1 MIQINQLLLALR
13 MLTRI
18 IDQLLI
24 HHFDTSNTAL
34 LKIFLQNTTFKI
46 ERSWNIGKIQ
56 FKLVGKE
63 VNFIQI
69 QVGKM
74 AIHIYKVDK
83 INFKELLNANQNCRS
98 NFDHHFKISKT
109 ALLIEG
115 ARQIGKTFSIRQFGK
130 KFKTYIEINF
140 IEQPEAISLFKDLSN
155 TKDLLARLSL
165 FTKQKLIKRDT
176 LIFFDEVQICP
187 EVITYIKFLV
197 DEGSYNYIL
206 SGSLLGIEINDLRS
220 VPVGYLTIKRMFP
233 LTFREFALN
242 LGLNSSILENL
253 ETSFKEKKPVDDFIH
268 KKMMELFRV
277 YLVVGGMPAAVN
289 RYIETNN
296 LNEVIDIQ
304 NQIVNLYKKDITQY
318 DKNNKLAIAQIFEL
332 IAPQLNSQNKRF
344 IIKDI
349 KSGVKFDRYEN
360 SFLWLKDAGFALPV
374 YNVETPKIP
383 LKLSK
388 SRSLFKLFMSDVGLL
403 ASEYSQGIQLKIIS
417 GDDKLNYGA
426 IFENYIAQ
434 ELTACEH
441 DLYYYNN
448 KKRGELDFLIEYDG
462 EVLPIEVKSGK
473 DYKVH
478 RALSNIMDC
487 GEFNLN
493 RALIFNNS
501 NLKVEGKLTYAPIYM
516 AMFLKQEIKD
526 EYSIYKIDLSELNKR
541 F

>member
-1 MIQINQLLLALR
+1 
-13 MLTRI
+13 MLTRTVDRI
-18 IDQLLI
+18 LID
-24 HHFDTSNTAL
+24 
-34 LKIFLQNTTFKI
+34 
-46 ERSWNIGKIQ
+46 
-56 FKLVGKE
+56 
-63 VNFIQI
+63 
-69 QVGKM
+69 
-74 AIHIYKVDK
+74 
-83 INFKELLNANQNCRS
+83 
-98 NFDHHFKISKT
+98 HFKISKT

-206 SGSLLGIEINDLRS
+206 SGSLLGIEINALRS

-268 KKMMELFRV
+268 QKMMELFRV

-426 IFENYIAQ
+426 IFENFIAQ
-434 ELTACEH
+434 ELTASGH

-448 KKRGELDFLIEYDG
+448 KKRGELDFVIETDG

-516 AMFLKQEIKD
+516 AMFLKQEIKEED
-526 EYSIYKIDLSELNKR
+526 SIYKIDLSELNKR

>member
-1 MIQINQLLLALR
+1 MQDCL
-13 MLTRI
+13 
-18 IDQLLI
+18 
-24 HHFDTSNTAL
+24 
-34 LKIFLQNTTFKI
+34 
-46 ERSWNIGKIQ
+46 
-56 FKLVGKE
+56 
-63 VNFIQI
+63 
-69 QVGKM
+69 
-74 AIHIYKVDK
+74 
-83 INFKELLNANQNCRS
+83 
-98 NFDHHFKISKT
+98 
-109 ALLIEG
+109 
-115 ARQIGKTFSIRQFGK
+115 
-130 KFKTYIEINF
+130 
-140 IEQPEAISLFKDLSN
+140 
-155 TKDLLARLSL
+155 L

-516 AMFLKQEIKD
+516 AMFLKQEIND
-526 EYSIYKIDLSELNKR
+526 EDSIYKIDLSELNKR

>member
-1 MIQINQLLLALR
+1 
-13 MLTRI
+13 MLTRTVDRI
-18 IDQLLI
+18 LID
-24 HHFDTSNTAL
+24 
-34 LKIFLQNTTFKI
+34 
-46 ERSWNIGKIQ
+46 
-56 FKLVGKE
+56 
-63 VNFIQI
+63 
-69 QVGKM
+69 
-74 AIHIYKVDK
+74 
-83 INFKELLNANQNCRS
+83 
-98 NFDHHFKISKT
+98 HFKISKT

-206 SGSLLGIEINDLRS
+206 SGSLLGIEINALRS

-360 SFLWLKDAGFALPV
+360 SFLWLKDAGVALPV

-388 SRSLFKLFMSDVGLL
+388 SRSLFKFFMSDVGLL

-434 ELTACEH
+434 ELAACEH

-493 RALIFNNS
+493 KALIFNNS

-516 AMFLKQEIKD
+516 AMFLKQEIKEED
-526 EYSIYKIDLSELNKR
+526 SIYKIDLSELNKR

>member
-1 MIQINQLLLALR
+1 
-13 MLTRI
+13 MLTRTVDRI
-18 IDQLLI
+18 LID
-24 HHFDTSNTAL
+24 
-34 LKIFLQNTTFKI
+34 
-46 ERSWNIGKIQ
+46 
-56 FKLVGKE
+56 
-63 VNFIQI
+63 
-69 QVGKM
+69 
-74 AIHIYKVDK
+74 
-83 INFKELLNANQNCRS
+83 
-98 NFDHHFKISKT
+98 HFKISKT

-140 IEQPEAISLFKDLSN
+140 IEQPVAISLFKDLSN

-516 AMFLKQEIKD
+516 AMFLKQEIND
-526 EYSIYKIDLSELNKR
+526 EDSIYKIDLSELNKR

>member
-1 MIQINQLLLALR
+1 
-13 MLTRI
+13 MLTRTVDRI
-18 IDQLLI
+18 LID
-24 HHFDTSNTAL
+24 
-34 LKIFLQNTTFKI
+34 
-46 ERSWNIGKIQ
+46 
-56 FKLVGKE
+56 
-63 VNFIQI
+63 
-69 QVGKM
+69 
-74 AIHIYKVDK
+74 
-83 INFKELLNANQNCRS
+83 
-98 NFDHHFKISKT
+98 HFKISKT

-197 DEGSYNYIL
+197 DERSYNYIL

-526 EYSIYKIDLSELNKR
+526 EDSIYKIDLSELNKR

>member
-1 MIQINQLLLALR
+1 M
-13 MLTRI
+13 
-18 IDQLLI
+18 
-24 HHFDTSNTAL
+24 
-34 LKIFLQNTTFKI
+34 
-46 ERSWNIGKIQ
+46 
-56 FKLVGKE
+56 
-63 VNFIQI
+63 
-69 QVGKM
+69 
-74 AIHIYKVDK
+74 
-83 INFKELLNANQNCRS
+83 
-98 NFDHHFKISKT
+98 
-109 ALLIEG
+109 
-115 ARQIGKTFSIRQFGK
+115 
-130 KFKTYIEINF
+130 
-140 IEQPEAISLFKDLSN
+140 FKDLSN

-360 SFLWLKDAGFALPV
+360 SFLLLKDAGFALPV

-526 EYSIYKIDLSELNKR
+526 EDSIYKIDLSELNKR

>member
-1 MIQINQLLLALR
+1 M
-13 MLTRI
+13 
-18 IDQLLI
+18 
-24 HHFDTSNTAL
+24 
-34 LKIFLQNTTFKI
+34 
-46 ERSWNIGKIQ
+46 
-56 FKLVGKE
+56 
-63 VNFIQI
+63 
-69 QVGKM
+69 
-74 AIHIYKVDK
+74 
-83 INFKELLNANQNCRS
+83 
-98 NFDHHFKISKT
+98 
-109 ALLIEG
+109 
-115 ARQIGKTFSIRQFGK
+115 
-130 KFKTYIEINF
+130 
-140 IEQPEAISLFKDLSN
+140 FKDLSN

-242 LGLNSSILENL
+242 LELNSSILENL

-277 YLVVGGMPAAVN
+277 YLVVGGMPAVN

-388 SRSLFKLFMSDVGLL
+388 SRSLFKLFMNDVELL

-526 EYSIYKIDLSELNKR
+526 EDSIYKIDLSELNKR

>member
-1 MIQINQLLLALR
+1 
-13 MLTRI
+13 MLTRTVDRI
-18 IDQLLI
+18 LID
-24 HHFDTSNTAL
+24 
-34 LKIFLQNTTFKI
+34 
-46 ERSWNIGKIQ
+46 
-56 FKLVGKE
+56 
-63 VNFIQI
+63 
-69 QVGKM
+69 
-74 AIHIYKVDK
+74 
-83 INFKELLNANQNCRS
+83 
-98 NFDHHFKISKT
+98 HFKISKT

-277 YLVVGGMPAAVN
+277 YLVVGGMPATVN

-360 SFLWLKDAGFALPV
+360 SFLWLKDAGVALPV

-516 AMFLKQEIKD
+516 AMFLKQEIND
-526 EYSIYKIDLSELNKR
+526 EDSIYKIDLSELNKR

>member
-1 MIQINQLLLALR
+1 M
-13 MLTRI
+13 TRY
-18 IDQLLI
+18 
-24 HHFDTSNTAL
+24 
-34 LKIFLQNTTFKI
+34 
-46 ERSWNIGKIQ
+46 RS
-56 FKLVGKE
+56 
-63 VNFIQI
+63 
-69 QVGKM
+69 
-74 AIHIYKVDK
+74 
-83 INFKELLNANQNCRS
+83 
-98 NFDHHFKISKT
+98 
-109 ALLIEG
+109 
-115 ARQIGKTFSIRQFGK
+115 
-130 KFKTYIEINF
+130 
-140 IEQPEAISLFKDLSN
+140 
-155 TKDLLARLSL
+155 
-165 FTKQKLIKRDT
+165 
-176 LIFFDEVQICP
+176 VQT
-187 EVITYIKFLV
+187 VITYIKFLV
-197 DEGSYNYIL
+197 DEGAYNYIL

-526 EYSIYKIDLSELNKR
+526 EDSIYKIDLSELNKR

>member
-1 MIQINQLLLALR
+1 M
-13 MLTRI
+13 
-18 IDQLLI
+18 
-24 HHFDTSNTAL
+24 
-34 LKIFLQNTTFKI
+34 
-46 ERSWNIGKIQ
+46 
-56 FKLVGKE
+56 
-63 VNFIQI
+63 
-69 QVGKM
+69 
-74 AIHIYKVDK
+74 
-83 INFKELLNANQNCRS
+83 
-98 NFDHHFKISKT
+98 
-109 ALLIEG
+109 
-115 ARQIGKTFSIRQFGK
+115 
-130 KFKTYIEINF
+130 
-140 IEQPEAISLFKDLSN
+140 FKDLSN

-277 YLVVGGMPAAVN
+277 YLVVGGMPATVN

-516 AMFLKQEIKD
+516 AMFLKQEIND
-526 EYSIYKIDLSELNKR
+526 EDSIYKIDLSELNKR

>member
-1 MIQINQLLLALR
+1 
-13 MLTRI
+13 MLTWTVDRI
-18 IDQLLI
+18 LID
-24 HHFDTSNTAL
+24 
-34 LKIFLQNTTFKI
+34 
-46 ERSWNIGKIQ
+46 
-56 FKLVGKE
+56 
-63 VNFIQI
+63 
-69 QVGKM
+69 
-74 AIHIYKVDK
+74 
-83 INFKELLNANQNCRS
+83 
-98 NFDHHFKISKT
+98 HFKISKT

-140 IEQPEAISLFKDLSN
+140 IEQPVAISLFKDLSN

-206 SGSLLGIEINDLRS
+206 TGSLLGIEINDLRS

-516 AMFLKQEIKD
+516 AMFLKQEIND
-526 EYSIYKIDLSELNKR
+526 EDSIYKIDLSELNKR

>member
-1 MIQINQLLLALR
+1 
-13 MLTRI
+13 MLTRTVDRI
-18 IDQLLI
+18 LID
-24 HHFDTSNTAL
+24 
-34 LKIFLQNTTFKI
+34 
-46 ERSWNIGKIQ
+46 
-56 FKLVGKE
+56 
-63 VNFIQI
+63 
-69 QVGKM
+69 
-74 AIHIYKVDK
+74 
-83 INFKELLNANQNCRS
+83 
-98 NFDHHFKISKT
+98 HFKISKT

-140 IEQPEAISLFKDLSN
+140 IEQPVAISLFKDLSN

-187 EVITYIKFLV
+187 EVITYINFLV

-268 KKMMELFRV
+268 KKMMELFRG
-277 YLVVGGMPAAVN
+277 YLVVGGMPTAVN

-516 AMFLKQEIKD
+516 AMFLKQEIND
-526 EYSIYKIDLSELNKR
+526 EDSIYKIDLSELNKR

>member
-1 MIQINQLLLALR
+1 
-13 MLTRI
+13 MLTRTVDRI
-18 IDQLLI
+18 LL
-24 HHFDTSNTAL
+24 D
-34 LKIFLQNTTFKI
+34 
-46 ERSWNIGKIQ
+46 
-56 FKLVGKE
+56 
-63 VNFIQI
+63 
-69 QVGKM
+69 
-74 AIHIYKVDK
+74 
-83 INFKELLNANQNCRS
+83 
-98 NFDHHFKISKT
+98 HFKISKT

-140 IEQPEAISLFKDLSN
+140 IEQPVAISLFKDLSN

-448 KKRGELDFLIEYDG
+448 KKKGELDFLIEYDG

-516 AMFLKQEIKD
+516 AMFLKQEIND
-526 EYSIYKIDLSELNKR
+526 EDSIYKIDLSELNKR

>member
-1 MIQINQLLLALR
+1 
-13 MLTRI
+13 MLTRTVDRI
-18 IDQLLI
+18 LID
-24 HHFDTSNTAL
+24 
-34 LKIFLQNTTFKI
+34 
-46 ERSWNIGKIQ
+46 
-56 FKLVGKE
+56 
-63 VNFIQI
+63 
-69 QVGKM
+69 
-74 AIHIYKVDK
+74 
-83 INFKELLNANQNCRS
+83 
-98 NFDHHFKISKT
+98 HFKISKT

-140 IEQPEAISLFKDLSN
+140 IEQPVAISLFKDLSN

-360 SFLWLKDAGFALPV
+360 SFPWLKDAGFALPV

-526 EYSIYKIDLSELNKR
+526 EDSIYKIDLSELNKR

>member
-1 MIQINQLLLALR
+1 M
-13 MLTRI
+13 
-18 IDQLLI
+18 
-24 HHFDTSNTAL
+24 
-34 LKIFLQNTTFKI
+34 
-46 ERSWNIGKIQ
+46 
-56 FKLVGKE
+56 
-63 VNFIQI
+63 
-69 QVGKM
+69 
-74 AIHIYKVDK
+74 
-83 INFKELLNANQNCRS
+83 
-98 NFDHHFKISKT
+98 
-109 ALLIEG
+109 
-115 ARQIGKTFSIRQFGK
+115 
-130 KFKTYIEINF
+130 
-140 IEQPEAISLFKDLSN
+140 FKDLSN

-206 SGSLLGIEINDLRS
+206 SGSLSGIEINDLRS

-242 LGLNSSILENL
+242 LELNSSILENL
-253 ETSFKEKKPVDDFIH
+253 ETSFKEKNPVDDFIH

-388 SRSLFKLFMSDVGLL
+388 SRSLFKLFMNDVGLL

-526 EYSIYKIDLSELNKR
+526 EDSIYKIDLSELNKR

>member
-1 MIQINQLLLALR
+1 
-13 MLTRI
+13 MLTRTVDRI
-18 IDQLLI
+18 LID
-24 HHFDTSNTAL
+24 
-34 LKIFLQNTTFKI
+34 
-46 ERSWNIGKIQ
+46 
-56 FKLVGKE
+56 
-63 VNFIQI
+63 
-69 QVGKM
+69 
-74 AIHIYKVDK
+74 
-83 INFKELLNANQNCRS
+83 
-98 NFDHHFKISKT
+98 HFKISKT

-304 NQIVNLYKKDITQY
+304 NQIVNLYKKDIAQY

-526 EYSIYKIDLSELNKR
+526 EDSIYKIDLSELNKR

>member
-1 MIQINQLLLALR
+1 
-13 MLTRI
+13 MLTRTVDRI
-18 IDQLLI
+18 LID
-24 HHFDTSNTAL
+24 
-34 LKIFLQNTTFKI
+34 
-46 ERSWNIGKIQ
+46 
-56 FKLVGKE
+56 
-63 VNFIQI
+63 
-69 QVGKM
+69 
-74 AIHIYKVDK
+74 
-83 INFKELLNANQNCRS
+83 
-98 NFDHHFKISKT
+98 HFKISKT

-155 TKDLLARLSL
+155 TKALLARLSL

-383 LKLSK
+383 LELSK

-417 GDDKLNYGA
+417 GDDKLNCGA

-501 NLKVEGKLTYAPIYM
+501 NLEVEGKLTYAPIYM

-526 EYSIYKIDLSELNKR
+526 EDSIYKIDLSELNKR

>member
-1 MIQINQLLLALR
+1 
-13 MLTRI
+13 MLTRTVDRI
-18 IDQLLI
+18 LID
-24 HHFDTSNTAL
+24 
-34 LKIFLQNTTFKI
+34 
-46 ERSWNIGKIQ
+46 
-56 FKLVGKE
+56 
-63 VNFIQI
+63 
-69 QVGKM
+69 
-74 AIHIYKVDK
+74 
-83 INFKELLNANQNCRS
+83 
-98 NFDHHFKISKT
+98 HFKISKT

-448 KKRGELDFLIEYDG
+448 KKRGKLDFLIEYDG

-516 AMFLKQEIKD
+516 AMFLKQEIND
-526 EYSIYKIDLSELNKR
+526 EDSIYKIDLSELNKR
-541 F
+541 VLNTVHDYE

>member
-1 MIQINQLLLALR
+1 M
-13 MLTRI
+13 
-18 IDQLLI
+18 
-24 HHFDTSNTAL
+24 
-34 LKIFLQNTTFKI
+34 
-46 ERSWNIGKIQ
+46 
-56 FKLVGKE
+56 
-63 VNFIQI
+63 
-69 QVGKM
+69 
-74 AIHIYKVDK
+74 
-83 INFKELLNANQNCRS
+83 
-98 NFDHHFKISKT
+98 
-109 ALLIEG
+109 
-115 ARQIGKTFSIRQFGK
+115 
-130 KFKTYIEINF
+130 
-140 IEQPEAISLFKDLSN
+140 FKDLSN

-165 FTKQKLIKRDT
+165 FTKQKLIKRDA

-403 ASEYSQGIQLKIIS
+403 ASECSQGIQLKIIS

-526 EYSIYKIDLSELNKR
+526 EDSIYKIDLSELNKR

>member
-1 MIQINQLLLALR
+1 
-13 MLTRI
+13 MLTRTVDRI
-18 IDQLLI
+18 LID
-24 HHFDTSNTAL
+24 
-34 LKIFLQNTTFKI
+34 
-46 ERSWNIGKIQ
+46 
-56 FKLVGKE
+56 
-63 VNFIQI
+63 
-69 QVGKM
+69 
-74 AIHIYKVDK
+74 
-83 INFKELLNANQNCRS
+83 
-98 NFDHHFKISKT
+98 HFKISKT

-197 DEGSYNYIL
+197 DEGSYNCIL

-516 AMFLKQEIKD
+516 AMFLKQEIND
-526 EYSIYKIDLSELNKR
+526 EDSIYKIDLSELNKR

>member
-1 MIQINQLLLALR
+1 
-13 MLTRI
+13 MLTRTVDRI
-18 IDQLLI
+18 LID
-24 HHFDTSNTAL
+24 
-34 LKIFLQNTTFKI
+34 
-46 ERSWNIGKIQ
+46 
-56 FKLVGKE
+56 
-63 VNFIQI
+63 
-69 QVGKM
+69 
-74 AIHIYKVDK
+74 
-83 INFKELLNANQNCRS
+83 
-98 NFDHHFKISKT
+98 HFKISKT
-109 ALLIEG
+109 TLLIEG

-140 IEQPEAISLFKDLSN
+140 IEQPEAISLFKELSN

-426 IFENYIAQ
+426 IIENYIAQ

-516 AMFLKQEIKD
+516 AMFLKQEISD
-526 EYSIYKIDLSELNKR
+526 EDSIYKIDLSELNKR

>member
-1 MIQINQLLLALR
+1 
-13 MLTRI
+13 MLTRTVDRI
-18 IDQLLI
+18 LID
-24 HHFDTSNTAL
+24 
-34 LKIFLQNTTFKI
+34 
-46 ERSWNIGKIQ
+46 
-56 FKLVGKE
+56 
-63 VNFIQI
+63 
-69 QVGKM
+69 
-74 AIHIYKVDK
+74 
-83 INFKELLNANQNCRS
+83 
-98 NFDHHFKISKT
+98 HFKISKT

-140 IEQPEAISLFKDLSN
+140 IEQPEAISLFKDLSD

-165 FTKQKLIKRDT
+165 CTKQKLIKRDT

-360 SFLWLKDAGFALPV
+360 SFLWLKDAGVALPV

-526 EYSIYKIDLSELNKR
+526 EDSIYKIDLSELNKR

>member
-1 MIQINQLLLALR
+1 
-13 MLTRI
+13 MLTRTVDRI
-18 IDQLLI
+18 LID
-24 HHFDTSNTAL
+24 
-34 LKIFLQNTTFKI
+34 
-46 ERSWNIGKIQ
+46 
-56 FKLVGKE
+56 
-63 VNFIQI
+63 
-69 QVGKM
+69 
-74 AIHIYKVDK
+74 
-83 INFKELLNANQNCRS
+83 
-98 NFDHHFKISKT
+98 HFKISKT

-140 IEQPEAISLFKDLSN
+140 IEQPEAISLFKDLSD

-360 SFLWLKDAGFALPV
+360 SFLWLKDAGVALPV

-526 EYSIYKIDLSELNKR
+526 EDSIYKIDLSELNKR
-541 F
+541 I

>member
-1 MIQINQLLLALR
+1 
-13 MLTRI
+13 MLTRTVDRI
-18 IDQLLI
+18 LID
-24 HHFDTSNTAL
+24 
-34 LKIFLQNTTFKI
+34 
-46 ERSWNIGKIQ
+46 
-56 FKLVGKE
+56 
-63 VNFIQI
+63 
-69 QVGKM
+69 
-74 AIHIYKVDK
+74 
-83 INFKELLNANQNCRS
+83 
-98 NFDHHFKISKT
+98 HFKISKT

-268 KKMMELFRV
+268 KKMMKLFRV

-388 SRSLFKLFMSDVGLL
+388 SRSIFKLFMSDVGLL

-417 GDDKLNYGA
+417 VDDKLNYGA

-526 EYSIYKIDLSELNKR
+526 EDSIYKIDLSELNKR

>member
-1 MIQINQLLLALR
+1 
-13 MLTRI
+13 MLTRTVDRI
-18 IDQLLI
+18 LID
-24 HHFDTSNTAL
+24 
-34 LKIFLQNTTFKI
+34 
-46 ERSWNIGKIQ
+46 
-56 FKLVGKE
+56 
-63 VNFIQI
+63 
-69 QVGKM
+69 
-74 AIHIYKVDK
+74 
-83 INFKELLNANQNCRS
+83 
-98 NFDHHFKISKT
+98 HFKISKT

-360 SFLWLKDAGFALPV
+360 SFLWLKDVGFALPV

-526 EYSIYKIDLSELNKR
+526 EDSIYKIDLSELNKR

>member
-1 MIQINQLLLALR
+1 
-13 MLTRI
+13 MLTRTVDRI
-18 IDQLLI
+18 LID
-24 HHFDTSNTAL
+24 
-34 LKIFLQNTTFKI
+34 
-46 ERSWNIGKIQ
+46 
-56 FKLVGKE
+56 
-63 VNFIQI
+63 
-69 QVGKM
+69 
-74 AIHIYKVDK
+74 
-83 INFKELLNANQNCRS
+83 
-98 NFDHHFKISKT
+98 HFKISKT

-187 EVITYIKFLV
+187 EVITYIKFLI

-220 VPVGYLTIKRMFP
+220 VPVGYMTIKRMFP

-403 ASEYSQGIQLKIIS
+403 ASEYSQGMQLKIIS

-516 AMFLKQEIKD
+516 AMFLKQEIND
-526 EYSIYKIDLSELNKR
+526 EDSIYKIDLSELNKR

>member
-1 MIQINQLLLALR
+1 
-13 MLTRI
+13 MLTRTVDRI
-18 IDQLLI
+18 LID
-24 HHFDTSNTAL
+24 
-34 LKIFLQNTTFKI
+34 
-46 ERSWNIGKIQ
+46 
-56 FKLVGKE
+56 
-63 VNFIQI
+63 
-69 QVGKM
+69 
-74 AIHIYKVDK
+74 
-83 INFKELLNANQNCRS
+83 
-98 NFDHHFKISKT
+98 HFKISKT

-374 YNVETPKIP
+374 YNLETPKIP

-516 AMFLKQEIKD
+516 AMFLKQEIND
-526 EYSIYKIDLSELNKR
+526 EDSIYKIDLSELNKR

>member
-1 MIQINQLLLALR
+1 
-13 MLTRI
+13 MLTRNVDRI
-18 IDQLLI
+18 LID
-24 HHFDTSNTAL
+24 
-34 LKIFLQNTTFKI
+34 
-46 ERSWNIGKIQ
+46 
-56 FKLVGKE
+56 
-63 VNFIQI
+63 
-69 QVGKM
+69 
-74 AIHIYKVDK
+74 
-83 INFKELLNANQNCRS
+83 
-98 NFDHHFKISKT
+98 HFKISKT

-526 EYSIYKIDLSELNKR
+526 EDSIYKLDLSELNKR

>member
-1 MIQINQLLLALR
+1 
-13 MLTRI
+13 MLTRTVDRI
-18 IDQLLI
+18 LID
-24 HHFDTSNTAL
+24 
-34 LKIFLQNTTFKI
+34 
-46 ERSWNIGKIQ
+46 
-56 FKLVGKE
+56 
-63 VNFIQI
+63 
-69 QVGKM
+69 
-74 AIHIYKVDK
+74 
-83 INFKELLNANQNCRS
+83 
-98 NFDHHFKISKT
+98 HFKISKT

-360 SFLWLKDAGFALPV
+360 SFLWLKDAGVALPV

-462 EVLPIEVKSGK
+462 EVIPIEVKSGK

-526 EYSIYKIDLSELNKR
+526 EDSIYKIDLSELNKR

>member
-1 MIQINQLLLALR
+1 M
-13 MLTRI
+13 
-18 IDQLLI
+18 
-24 HHFDTSNTAL
+24 
-34 LKIFLQNTTFKI
+34 
-46 ERSWNIGKIQ
+46 
-56 FKLVGKE
+56 
-63 VNFIQI
+63 
-69 QVGKM
+69 
-74 AIHIYKVDK
+74 
-83 INFKELLNANQNCRS
+83 KEL
-98 NFDHHFKISKT
+98 D
-109 ALLIEG
+109 
-115 ARQIGKTFSIRQFGK
+115 
-130 KFKTYIEINF
+130 EINF

-277 YLVVGGMPAAVN
+277 YLVVGGIPAAVN

-516 AMFLKQEIKD
+516 AMFLKQEIND
-526 EYSIYKIDLSELNKR
+526 EDSIYKIDLSELNKR

>member
-1 MIQINQLLLALR
+1 
-13 MLTRI
+13 MLTRTVDRI
-18 IDQLLI
+18 LID
-24 HHFDTSNTAL
+24 
-34 LKIFLQNTTFKI
+34 
-46 ERSWNIGKIQ
+46 
-56 FKLVGKE
+56 
-63 VNFIQI
+63 
-69 QVGKM
+69 
-74 AIHIYKVDK
+74 
-83 INFKELLNANQNCRS
+83 
-98 NFDHHFKISKT
+98 HFKISKT

-206 SGSLLGIEINDLRS
+206 SGSLLEIEINDLRS

-360 SFLWLKDAGFALPV
+360 SFLWLKDAGVALPV

-526 EYSIYKIDLSELNKR
+526 EDSIYKIDLSELNKR

>member
-1 MIQINQLLLALR
+1 
-13 MLTRI
+13 MLTRTVDRI
-18 IDQLLI
+18 LID
-24 HHFDTSNTAL
+24 
-34 LKIFLQNTTFKI
+34 
-46 ERSWNIGKIQ
+46 
-56 FKLVGKE
+56 
-63 VNFIQI
+63 
-69 QVGKM
+69 
-74 AIHIYKVDK
+74 
-83 INFKELLNANQNCRS
+83 
-98 NFDHHFKISKT
+98 HFKISKT

-140 IEQPEAISLFKDLSN
+140 IEQPVAISLFKDLSN

-176 LIFFDEVQICP
+176 LIFFDKVQICP

-388 SRSLFKLFMSDVGLL
+388 SRSLFKLFMNDVGLL

-526 EYSIYKIDLSELNKR
+526 EDSIYKIDLSELNKR

>member
-1 MIQINQLLLALR
+1 
-13 MLTRI
+13 MLTRTVDRI
-18 IDQLLI
+18 LID
-24 HHFDTSNTAL
+24 
-34 LKIFLQNTTFKI
+34 
-46 ERSWNIGKIQ
+46 
-56 FKLVGKE
+56 
-63 VNFIQI
+63 
-69 QVGKM
+69 
-74 AIHIYKVDK
+74 
-83 INFKELLNANQNCRS
+83 
-98 NFDHHFKISKT
+98 HFKISKT

-140 IEQPEAISLFKDLSN
+140 IEQPEAISLFKALSN

-360 SFLWLKDAGFALPV
+360 SFLWLKDAGVALPV

-526 EYSIYKIDLSELNKR
+526 EDSIYKIDLSELNKR

>member
-1 MIQINQLLLALR
+1 
-13 MLTRI
+13 MLTRTVDRI
-18 IDQLLI
+18 LID
-24 HHFDTSNTAL
+24 
-34 LKIFLQNTTFKI
+34 
-46 ERSWNIGKIQ
+46 
-56 FKLVGKE
+56 
-63 VNFIQI
+63 
-69 QVGKM
+69 
-74 AIHIYKVDK
+74 
-83 INFKELLNANQNCRS
+83 
-98 NFDHHFKISKT
+98 HFKISKT

-130 KFKTYIEINF
+130 KFKTNIEINF

-220 VPVGYLTIKRMFP
+220 VPVSYLTIKRMFP

-526 EYSIYKIDLSELNKR
+526 EDSIYKIDLSELNKR

>member
-1 MIQINQLLLALR
+1 
-13 MLTRI
+13 MLTRTVDRI
-18 IDQLLI
+18 LID
-24 HHFDTSNTAL
+24 
-34 LKIFLQNTTFKI
+34 
-46 ERSWNIGKIQ
+46 
-56 FKLVGKE
+56 
-63 VNFIQI
+63 
-69 QVGKM
+69 
-74 AIHIYKVDK
+74 
-83 INFKELLNANQNCRS
+83 
-98 NFDHHFKISKT
+98 HFKISKT

-115 ARQIGKTFSIRQFGK
+115 AQQIGKTFSIRQFGK

-516 AMFLKQEIKD
+516 AMFLKQEIND
-526 EYSIYKIDLSELNKR
+526 EDSIYKIDLSELNKR

>member
-1 MIQINQLLLALR
+1 
-13 MLTRI
+13 MLTRTVDRI
-18 IDQLLI
+18 LID
-24 HHFDTSNTAL
+24 
-34 LKIFLQNTTFKI
+34 
-46 ERSWNIGKIQ
+46 
-56 FKLVGKE
+56 
-63 VNFIQI
+63 
-69 QVGKM
+69 
-74 AIHIYKVDK
+74 
-83 INFKELLNANQNCRS
+83 
-98 NFDHHFKISKT
+98 HFKISKT

-277 YLVVGGMPAAVN
+277 YLVVGGIPAAVN

-360 SFLWLKDAGFALPV
+360 SFLWLKDASVALPV

-516 AMFLKQEIKD
+516 AMFLKQEIND
-526 EYSIYKIDLSELNKR
+526 EDSIYKIDLSELNKR

>member
-1 MIQINQLLLALR
+1 
-13 MLTRI
+13 MLTRTVDRI
-18 IDQLLI
+18 LID
-24 HHFDTSNTAL
+24 
-34 LKIFLQNTTFKI
+34 
-46 ERSWNIGKIQ
+46 
-56 FKLVGKE
+56 
-63 VNFIQI
+63 
-69 QVGKM
+69 
-74 AIHIYKVDK
+74 
-83 INFKELLNANQNCRS
+83 
-98 NFDHHFKISKT
+98 HFKISKT

-360 SFLWLKDAGFALPV
+360 SFLWLKDSGFALPV

-526 EYSIYKIDLSELNKR
+526 EDSIYKIDLSELNKR

>member
-1 MIQINQLLLALR
+1 
-13 MLTRI
+13 MLTRTVDRI
-18 IDQLLI
+18 LID
-24 HHFDTSNTAL
+24 
-34 LKIFLQNTTFKI
+34 
-46 ERSWNIGKIQ
+46 
-56 FKLVGKE
+56 
-63 VNFIQI
+63 
-69 QVGKM
+69 
-74 AIHIYKVDK
+74 
-83 INFKELLNANQNCRS
+83 
-98 NFDHHFKISKT
+98 HFKISKT

-140 IEQPEAISLFKDLSN
+140 IEQPEAISLFKDLSD

-360 SFLWLKDAGFALPV
+360 SFLWLKDAGVALPV

-526 EYSIYKIDLSELNKR
+526 EDSIYKIDLSELNKR

>member
-1 MIQINQLLLALR
+1 M
-13 MLTRI
+13 
-18 IDQLLI
+18 
-24 HHFDTSNTAL
+24 
-34 LKIFLQNTTFKI
+34 
-46 ERSWNIGKIQ
+46 E
-56 FKLVGKE
+56 
-63 VNFIQI
+63 
-69 QVGKM
+69 
-74 AIHIYKVDK
+74 
-83 INFKELLNANQNCRS
+83 
-98 NFDHHFKISKT
+98 
-109 ALLIEG
+109 
-115 ARQIGKTFSIRQFGK
+115 KTFSIRQFGK

-268 KKMMELFRV
+268 KKMMKLFRV

-349 KSGVKFDRYEN
+349 KLGVKFDRYEN

-526 EYSIYKIDLSELNKR
+526 EDSIYKIDLSELNKR